1 MVLPEGRK
9 TERLGNYA
17 KLQGG
22 YAYPSTSFITTGV
35 PVLKIQNIRW
45 RDVSTDDL
53 SYVPI
58 ELAQETERFYV
69 KHGDVLISMT
79 GSWASQPNSVVGR
92 VARFTGESD
101 SYLINQRV
109 GRFIITRP
117 EELDPRFLFFTLC
130 DPEYQDELV
139 SGAGGSANQ
148 ANISGA
154 QIETL
159 KIPIPLIDDQRAIAR
174 ILGALDDK
182 IELNR
187 QMNRTLEA
195 IAQALFRSWFVD
207 FDLVTAKAAGRK
219 PYGMNEET
227 AALFPISF
235 WESELGAI
243 PEGWTVRDIYQV
255 ADVIYGA
262 PFASRLFT
270 SEPVGLPLIRIRDL
284 ATHKPEVYT
293 SEQHPKQ
300 TIIEPGDIVVGMDGE
315 FRAHHWH
322 GTQALLNQRVC
333 TFRPKPGVPKSFVS
347 QSIRELL
354 DFFERSKTGTT
365 VIHLGKA
372 DIDTFRIVVPGQQIL
387 CAFAK
392 VTDPAIDRIVAN
404 SLESQTLAALRDGL
418 LPRLLSGEIRVGQAE
433 KLVAEAV

>member
-1 MVLPEGRK
+1 LPEEQK
-9 TERLGNYA
+9 KERLGNFA

-22 YAYPSTSFITTGV
+22 YAYPSTSFISTGV

-45 RDVSTDDL
+45 RDVSTDEL
-53 SYVPI
+53 SHVRI
-58 ELAQETERFYV
+58 ELAQETARFFV

-117 EELDPRFLFFTLC
+117 EELDSRFLFFTMC
-130 DPEYQDELV
+130 ARDYQDKLV

-148 ANISGA
+148 ANINGT
-154 QIETL
+154 QIEALT
-159 KIPIPLIDDQRAIAR
+159 IPIPPIDEQRAIAR

-195 IAQALFRSWFVD
+195 MVQALFKSWFVD
-207 FDLVTAKAAGRK
+207 FDPVTEKAAGRK
-219 PYGMNEET
+219 PYGVNEET
-227 AALFPISF
+227 TALFPDRFS
-235 WESELGAI
+235 ESEWGLI
-243 PEGWTVRDIYQV
+243 PEGWHVCDIYEQ

-262 PFASRLFT
+262 PFASSQFT
-270 SEPVGLPLIRIRDL
+270 TEPNGLPLIRIRDL
-284 ATHKPEVYT
+284 AAHKPEVYT
-293 SEQHPKQ
+293 PEKHPKQ
-300 TIIEPGDIVVGMDGE
+300 TVIQPGDIVVGMDGE
-315 FRAHHWH
+315 FRVYHWQ
-322 GTQALLNQRVC
+322 GTPALLNQRVC
-333 TFRPKPGVPKSFVS
+333 TFHPKPDVSKAFVL
-347 QSIRELL
+347 QSIREPL

-372 DIDTFRIVVPGQQIL
+372 DIDTFRIVAPCKRL
-387 CAFAK
+387 LAAFGMIA
-392 VTDPAIDRIVAN
+392 DPLIDQVVAN
-404 SLESQTLAALRDGL
+404 SLEVHTLAALRDAL
-418 LPRLLSGEIRVGQAE
+418 LPKLLSGEIRVRQAE
-433 KLVAEAV
+433 RLVAEAV